1 LSSLVDFCSPTA
13 RKAHRSCTSVGVV
26 TRQLTVAVF
35 LVAQAWDGLLTYAA
49 VQLFGISAEGNPLL
63 ATWMTLVGP
72 GSAIIGAKVMASGC
86 GILLHCLGTDRVLF
100 GLTVLYGVAAIG
112 PWLAIFHGL

>member
-1 LSSLVDFCSPTA
+1 M
-13 RKAHRSCTSVGVV
+13 V

-72 GSAIIGAKVMASGC
+72 GSAIIGAKVMASG
-86 GILLHCLGTDRVLF
+86 
-100 GLTVLYGVAAIG
+100 
-112 PWLAIFHGL
+112 